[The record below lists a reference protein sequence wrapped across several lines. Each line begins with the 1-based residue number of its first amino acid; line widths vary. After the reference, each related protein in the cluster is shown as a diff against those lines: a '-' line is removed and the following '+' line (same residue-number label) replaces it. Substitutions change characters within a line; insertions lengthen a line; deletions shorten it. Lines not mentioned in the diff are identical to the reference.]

1 MNDIAKKCVDDLK
14 THLAQLIAAGKVFHV
29 YSEEE
34 LMDKTKGITF
44 PAVGIV
50 YEGMRAVP
58 ESSTNA
64 EAAKVSHRL
73 GVSAELV
80 AAVMILQ
87 RPDNISAADTKTP
100 ALSLLDDIRQEIHGS
115 KSPSGH
121 WWRFIVEASAQE
133 KNGVVIWLQRW
144 STPVQLVPVVR

>member
-1 MNDIAKKCVDDLK
+1 MNDIATKCVADLRA
-14 THLAQLIAAGKVFHV
+14 HLGQLIAAGKVFHV

-50 YEGMRAVP
+50 YEGMRAVN
-58 ESSTNA
+58 EGA
-64 EAAKVSHRL
+64 GDARVSHKL
-73 GVSAELV
+73 GVSAELI
-80 AAVMILQ
+80 AAVMLIQ

-100 ALSLLDDIRQEIHGS
+100 TMNLLDDIRQEIMGS

-121 WWRFIVEASAQE
+121 WWKFVVEASANE

-144 STPVQLVPVVR
+144 STPVQLVPVK

>member
-1 MNDIAKKCVDDLK
+1 MNDIATKCVADLK
-14 THLAQLIAAGKVFHV
+14 AHLAQLIAAGKVFHV

-50 YEGMRAVP
+50 YEGMRAVN
-58 ESSTNA
+58 EDSDKKSV
-64 EAAKVSHRL
+64 KI
-73 GVSAELV
+73 GVSAELI
-80 AAVMILQ
+80 AAVMLIQ

-100 ALSLLDDIRQEIHGS
+100 TMNLLDDIRQEIMGS

-121 WWRFIVEASAQE
+121 WWKFVVEASANE

-144 STPVQLVPVVR
+144 STPVQLIPKV

>member
-1 MNDIAKKCVDDLK
+1 MNDIATKCVADLK
-14 THLAQLIAAGKVFHV
+14 GHLEQLIAAGKVFHV

-58 ESSTNA
+58 EDSDKKSV
-64 EAAKVSHRL
+64 KI
-73 GVSAELV
+73 GVSAELI
-80 AAVMILQ
+80 AAVMLIQ

-100 ALSLLDDIRQEIHGS
+100 TMNLLDDIRQEIMGS

-121 WWRFIVEASAQE
+121 WWKFVVEASANE

-144 STPVQLVPVVR
+144 STPVQLVPKV

>member
-1 MNDIAKKCVDDLK
+1 MNDIATKCVADLK
-14 THLAQLIAAGKVFHV
+14 GHLAQLIAAGKVFHV

-50 YEGMRAVP
+50 YEGMRAVS
-58 ESSTNA
+58 EDSDKKSV
-64 EAAKVSHRL
+64 KM
-73 GVSAELV
+73 GVSAELI
-80 AAVMILQ
+80 AAVMLIQ

-100 ALSLLDDIRQEIHGS
+100 TMNLLDDIRQEIMGS

-121 WWRFIVEASAQE
+121 WWKFVVEASANE

>member
-1 MNDIAKKCVDDLK
+1 MNDLATKCVTDLK
-14 THLAQLIAAGKVFHV
+14 NHLAQLIAAGKVFHV

-44 PAVGIV
+44 PAVGVV
-50 YEGMRAVP
+50 YEGMRAVN
-58 ESSTNA
+58 EGVSG
-64 EAAKVSHRL
+64 EARASHKL
-73 GVSAELV
+73 GVSCELV
-80 AAVMILQ
+80 AAIMLIQ

-100 ALSLLDDIRQEIHGS
+100 TLAMLDDIRQEIMGS

-121 WWRFIVEASAQE
+121 FWKFVVEASAQE

-144 STPVQLVPVVR
+144 STPVQLTPVAR

>member
-1 MNDIAKKCVDDLK
+1 MNDIATKCVADLK
-14 THLAQLIAAGKVFHV
+14 AHLAQLIAAGKVFHV

-58 ESSTNA
+58 EDSDKKSV
-64 EAAKVSHRL
+64 KI
-73 GVSAELV
+73 GVSAELI
-80 AAVMILQ
+80 AAVMLIQ

-100 ALSLLDDIRQEIHGS
+100 TMNLLDDIRQEIMGS

-121 WWRFIVEASAQE
+121 WWKFVVEASANE

-144 STPVQLVPVVR
+144 STPVQLIPVAR

>member
-1 MNDIAKKCVDDLK
+1 MNDIATKCVADLK
-14 THLAQLIAAGKVFHV
+14 SHLGQLIAAGKVFHV

-58 ESSTNA
+58 EDSDKKSV
-64 EAAKVSHRL
+64 KM

-80 AAVMILQ
+80 AAVMLIQ
-87 RPDNISAADTKTP
+87 RPDSISAADTKTP
-100 ALSLLDDIRQEIHGS
+100 TMNLLDDIRQEIMGS

-121 WWRFIVEASAQE
+121 WWKFVVEASANE

-144 STPVQLVPVVR
+144 STPVQLTPVK